1 MDTLLSISLKWTNR
15 LGQLEVVVV
24 GYRRVPFRSD
34 LGSIP
39 ALFGGSFGRRTCRAP
54 LGSAEMGRVRYAGLV
69 LQCQILNAAP
79 R

>member
-1 MDTLLSISLKWTNR
+1 MDTLLSISLKKTTR

-24 GYRRVPFRSD
+24 VYRRVPFRSD
-34 LGSIP
+34 LGSSP
-39 ALFGGSFGRRTCRAP
+39 ALLGGSFGRRTCRAP